1 MSDQSLRLDTGAV
14 AVLAAFVVVALLD
27 ELVVPLGPVRAPLA
41 VLLVGLVPGSLFV
54 TLLGVESRLTARWV
68 VYAVACSLL
77 AVMALGLLV
86 NLSLPHLGHPEPL
99 AAGPMTAGLALA
111 VLGMAALLRR
121 RDDGGAASRLSVT
134 VDPRVPLLP
143 AFVAMPLLAVLGVT
157 LLNAT
162 GENALVLGVLLV
174 TALVPLAVSL
184 FGGLEEHLPFGVW
197 CLALAA
203 MYHASLW
210 QNFVF
215 AGHAYVITVWR
226 SASFSTAEIELLSN
240 AVLWPVG
247 ARLAGIDIMTQLHVV
262 NPLFVALIP
271 VAMFATF
278 RAYTDERRAF
288 LGACLFIF
296 AHPFFFLYPNAG
308 RAATPVFFLVVVGS
322 VVADRSLSVFQRRTL
337 GTVAGMGIIVSHYGT
352 SYYVMFAVIIALVLL
367 VGYRVVDAA
376 VGSSAPALADG
387 GGRRVQGFLARVEN
401 PFREAAV
408 LDWPFCVFYVVGVI
422 SWYLHAGG
430 GRRLERL
437 VDHLRV
443 TLHSLMTPG
452 TRGSTAVRLATD
464 YGTISIRLST
474 VLYVVVGIL
483 LAVGL
488 AAAHYR
494 RFHPDRSPPVT
505 DEYLAL
511 STGVLGLF
519 SSTFIVSGQWGGGR
533 PMMIVFSLTAV
544 FAVLA
549 VDDVGNAL
557 VALGRFGRT
566 VVPLRYGRRSFWD
579 DVHRWLL
586 DATRFLGSLAE
597 RVWPR
602 RGTPPWRAV
611 GGAARPE
618 WHACFAVLLAILLLL
633 NSGAAAAL
641 VLGGFAPSN
650 VPLQGSLAES
660 PSPNHHSQQY
670 VHEDVRTHAWLADHR
685 DPSLQIYGDRL
696 ARAQTTDWYNGEI
709 VAVSDSPPYRF
720 KKQNHLDAVLPERA
734 PGYVVLLGHNVE
746 QGTLAINFVTWSS
759 VDDYDLRRDEMAK
772 VYANDHGEVYFDEDG
787 YRHSEEQ

>member
-27 ELVVPLGPVRAPLA
+27 ELVVPLAPVRAPLA
-41 VLLVGLVPGSLFV
+41 VLLVGLVPGALFV
-54 TLLGVESRLTARWV
+54 TLLGVESKLTARWV

-77 AVMALGLLV
+77 VVMALGLLV
-86 NLSLPHLGHPEPL
+86 NLSLPRLGHSEPL
-99 AAGPMTAGLALA
+99 AAGPMTIGLALV

-121 RDDGGAASRLSVT
+121 RDDGAAANRLHFT
-134 VDPRVPLLP
+134 VDPQVPLLP
-143 AFVAMPLLAVLGVT
+143 ASLAMPLLAVLGVT

-174 TALVPLAVSL
+174 TALVPLGVSL
-184 FGGLEEHLPFGVW
+184 YGGLEEYLPFGVW

-210 QNFVF
+210 KNFVF
-215 AGHAYVITVWR
+215 AGHAYVITVWKT
-226 SASFSTAEIELLSN
+226 ASFSTAEIELLAN
-240 AVLWPVG
+240 AILWPAG
-247 ARLAGIDIMTQLHVV
+247 ARVAGIDIMTQLHVV

-288 LGACLFIF
+288 LGACLFVF

-308 RAATPVFFLVVVGS
+308 RAATPVFFLAVIGS

-337 GTVAGMGIIVSHYGT
+337 GTVAGLGIIVSHYGT
-352 SYYVMFAVIIALVLL
+352 SYYVMFAVIIAVVLL

-376 VGSSAPALADG
+376 VESTAPAIADG
-387 GGRRVQGFLARVEN
+387 GTRVQGFLARVEN
-401 PFREAAV
+401 PFRDTAV
-408 LDWPFCVFYVVGVI
+408 LDWSFCVFYVVGVV

-437 VDHLRV
+437 ADHLRV
-443 TLHSLMTPG
+443 TFHSLMTPG

-464 YGTISIRLST
+464 YGATSIRLST
-474 VLYVVVGIL
+474 VLYVVVAVL
-483 LAVGL
+483 LVVGL
-488 AAAHYR
+488 TAAHYR
-494 RFHPDRSPPVT
+494 RFHPDRSPPVS

-519 SSTFIVSGQWGGGR
+519 SSTFIVAGQWGGGR
-533 PMMIVFSLTAV
+533 PMMIVFSLTAI
-544 FAVLA
+544 FGVLA
-549 VDDVGNAL
+549 VDEVGRAAGAL
-557 VALGRFGRT
+557 RRFVLAVA
-566 VVPLRYGRRSFWD
+566 PLRYGRRSFWN

-586 DATRFLGSLAE
+586 EATRFLGALAE
-597 RVWPR
+597 RWWPR
-602 RGTPPWRAV
+602 RGTPPWRAA
-611 GGAARPE
+611 GGAARLE
-618 WHACFAVLLAILLLL
+618 WHACFAVLLALMLLL

-650 VPLQGSLAES
+650 VPLQESLAES

-709 VAVSDSPPYRF
+709 AALSDRPPYRF
-720 KKQNHLDAVLPERA
+720 KKQNHLDVVLPERA

-746 QGTLAINFVTWSS
+746 QGTLAIDFVSWSS
-759 VDDYDLRRDEMAK
+759 IDDYDLRRDEMAK
-772 VYANDHGEVYFDEDG
+772 VYANDHSAVYFDEDG
-787 YRHSEEQ
+787 SLDSGER